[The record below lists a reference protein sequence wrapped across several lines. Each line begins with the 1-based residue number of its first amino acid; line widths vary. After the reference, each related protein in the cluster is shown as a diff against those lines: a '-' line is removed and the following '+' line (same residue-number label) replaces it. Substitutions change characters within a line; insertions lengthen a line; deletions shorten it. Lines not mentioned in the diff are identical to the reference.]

1 MRLHHSYLRRAH
13 SINDRSGFT
22 LAEILV
28 TLLIMAG
35 VMVSMTQVL
44 QSARMSRDTIH
55 NLREN
60 QLAGPA
66 IMDMIERDLRGLFT
80 FNRTKQDHLRVVNRV
95 MLGLDGDS
103 IDFVTTTDNLVT
115 RMDGDRLLTS
125 QVNEVGYRLRPRPD
139 QDDFLEIYRR
149 EDMGIDEDP
158 FSGGEYSFLHDRVKS
173 LDIQV
178 FSEDGMDAEP
188 LESWGEEG
196 DENIGVPAR
205 LEITLTLENAARVSR
220 EQWLPDSAQRRTVT
234 YRRVIR
240 PRESL
245 RVDEGQILIAA
256 IPAPPSSTP
265 QAGAGGGGS
274 GDPASGDGIGDIFDE
289 PLPGGGGGG
298 RGTTTATG
306 TGDLIKN

>member
-1 MRLHHSYLRRAH
+1 LCRAH
-13 SINDRSGFT
+13 RTNDRSGFT

-80 FNRTKQDHLRVVNRV
+80 YNRTKRDHLRVVNRV

-115 RMDGDRLLTS
+115 RMDGDRFLTS

-149 EDMGIDEDP
+149 EDMGIDDDP
-158 FSGGEYSFLHDRVKS
+158 FAGGEFSFLHDRVKS
-173 LDIQV
+173 LGIHA

-188 LESWGEEG
+188 LEDWGKEG

-245 RVDEGQILIAA
+245 RVDEGGILIAA

-265 QAGAGGGGS
+265 QAGAGGGGAGPA
-274 GDPASGDGIGDIFDE
+274 GDDGIGDIFDE
-289 PLPGGGGGG
+289 PLPGESGGG

-306 TGDLIKN
+306 SGDLIKN